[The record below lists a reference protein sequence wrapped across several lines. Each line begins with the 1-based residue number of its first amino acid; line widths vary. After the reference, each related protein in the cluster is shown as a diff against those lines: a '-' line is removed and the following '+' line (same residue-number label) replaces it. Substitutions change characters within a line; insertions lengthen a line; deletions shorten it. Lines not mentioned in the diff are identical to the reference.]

1 MLTLRKTCKCACNTH
16 LWSHRASCGWSAGR
30 PSSQLSDY
38 ENSPVLA
45 TCQVPTQ
52 LFVSSPPYFKP
63 RHAFSTH
70 HTRDYAKRNVV
81 KQCYF
86 HILSYFWMWLIS
98 ILLEFVLHRG
108 KFCFCIFFYSK
119 LTLAQHRNEE
129 GGWLNYSL
137 TEIENNVWLLYKSV
151 CFNRVPVPKLLWIMT
166 TSISPQQR
174 PRYVKYCQCEP
185 LTKS

>member
-1 MLTLRKTCKCACNTH
+1 MVTQSILWLKCRQTIKPIKW
-16 LWSHRASCGWSAGR
+16 LWKLPRVGNMPSAYTTVC
-30 PSSQLSDY
+30 L
-38 ENSPVLA
+38 
-45 TCQVPTQ
+45 
-52 LFVSSPPYFKP
+52 VSSLFQAQTCFFNTPY
-63 RHAFSTH
+63 
-70 HTRDYAKRNVV
+70 RDYAKRNVV

-98 ILLEFVLHRG
+98 ILLEFVLHWG